1 MKFLVWLMVVIN
13 LWFGARA
20 ALNVVGVLQTSK
32 YATGTTAVF
41 AVLGLG
47 LGAWGAFLALTG
59 GSLRQALL
67 VGFAPWAL
75 GILVLFFTMIL
86 SNPR

>member
-1 MKFLVWLMVVIN
+1 MKFLVWLMAAIN

-20 ALNVVGVLQTSK
+20 ALNVVGILQTSK
-32 YATGTTAVF
+32 YATGTTALF
-41 AVLGLG
+41 AVLCLG
-47 LGAWGAFLALTG
+47 LGTWSVYLILTG

-67 VGFAPWAL
+67 VGVAPWAV
-75 GILVLFFTMIL
+75 GIVVLFLTMIL